1 MPMLSDK
8 SPVTFNDTLPEAV
21 DIVIIG
27 AGIIGIS
34 TAWFLSKAGLS
45 VLVCEKGR
53 VAGEQSSRN
62 WGWIRQMGRDEAEL
76 PIVTESLKIWESFA
90 AEIDEDIGFTRQGL
104 LFLAEDEKDQKDFEE
119 WVEVAKRHELDTKNL
134 SAAELGKKL

>member
-8 SPVTFNDTLPEAV
+8 SPVTFNDTLSEAV
-21 DIVIIG
+21 DVAIIG
-27 AGIIGIS
+27 AGVIGIS
-34 TAWFLSKAGLS
+34 TAWFLSKAGIS

-76 PIVTESLKIWESFA
+76 PIVTESLNIWESLA
-90 AEIDEDIGFTRQGL
+90 AEIIAR
-104 LFLAEDEKDQKDFEE
+104 
-119 WVEVAKRHELDTKNL
+119 
-134 SAAELGKKL
+134 AAQRGGGYWFYQARFVVSRGE